1 MKSCCT
7 TFHLGEFILS
17 PVTMLERLQMRSP
30 YFPGQPTPSLEHSP
44 GLRSSQN
51 PLPVTSILSFI
62 HSSKHLLSP
71 CVPCAQVLYPTLWSS
86 YPLTYRAATIV
97 LLYPILQ
104 IQQPNSFG
112 SVSSRDVPS
121 QSITIL
127 NSLFANVSLKRGLTD
142 INTDHQMWSN

>member
-1 MKSCCT
+1 MSCCT
-7 TFHLGEFILS
+7 SFHLGEFILS
-17 PVTMLERLQMRSP
+17 PVTMFERLRMRSP

-62 HSSKHLLSP
+62 HSSKHLLST
-71 CVPCAQVLYPTLWSS
+71 CVPHAQVLYPTLMSS
-86 YPLTYRAATIV
+86 YSLTYRAATIV
-97 LLYPILQ
+97 LLYPVLQ

-121 QSITIL
+121 YP
-127 NSLFANVSLKRGLTD
+127 SLSLTPSFANVSLKRGLTD
-142 INTDHQMWSN
+142 INTDHQLWSN